1 MSRSRLVVR
10 SAGPADAPRVAAV
23 VGAVRGEAPT
33 SSPAT
38 VAPPAAA
45 PLVGTGVP
53 PAAAAVAVAPAGAPA
68 GPAPEGPDAGAGVD
82 EELVASALRRPDVVV
97 LLAEAGERPVGVLV
111 LRRGE
116 VLPLAAVAAAHVD
129 QLAVV
134 PSERRRGVGRALLAA
149 AARIADADGLERIVV
164 SAPPG
169 GREAHRL
176 LARLGFTPLVVQR
189 CASVPALRRS
199 LRLQSA
205 VGPAGGLEQEASRRA
220 ALERVLSRRRRERGL
235 AGTA

>member
-10 SAGPADAPRVAAV
+10 PAGPADVPRVAAV
-23 VGAVRGEAPT
+23 VGAVRGDVT
-33 SSPAT
+33 
-38 VAPPAAA
+38 AA
-45 PLVGTGVP
+45 PQLTGP
-53 PAAAAVAVAPAGAPA
+53 PPTGALSAV
-68 GPAPEGPDAGAGVD
+68 EPDAAAGVD

-134 PSERRRGVGRALLAA
+134 PTERRRGVGRALLAA

-199 LRLQSA
+199 LRLQA
-205 VGPAGGLEQEASRRA
+205 ALGPAGGLEQEESRRA

>member
-10 SAGPADAPRVAAV
+10 PAGPADVARVAAV
-23 VGAVRGEAPT
+23 VGAVRGEARTGSAVLP
-33 SSPAT
+33 
-38 VAPPAAA
+38 AA
-45 PLVGTGVP
+45 PLPATTAAPTPSRPGSPGVATVLAP
-53 PAAAAVAVAPAGAPA
+53 GGAAAGAT
-68 GPAPEGPDAGAGVD
+68 EDGAGVD
-82 EELVASALRRPDVVV
+82 EDLVAAALDRPDVVV

-116 VLPLAAVAAAHVD
+116 VLPLAVVAAAHVD

-199 LRLQSA
+199 LRLQA
-205 VGPAGGLEQEASRRA
+205 DARPVGGLEQEESRRA
-220 ALERVLSRRRRERGL
+220 ALERVLTRRRRERGL